1 MKKHS
6 RPTIFDL
13 VDHTGISRG
22 SISRAFNNQAG
33 IKPST
38 KEKILRAAREIGY
51 IPHNGARMMKL
62 GRTSRWAI
70 LVPHLRNPYYAELVE
85 SLNHEA
91 EKIGVTLL
99 VGISNNDK
107 KREAELILQWTAGE
121 VDGLV
126 LDQSHFHDNPTMF
139 EQLKARGIAMVFLHG
154 NPIPGFDFVRYDLF
168 ESVSRV
174 MTHYLA
180 LGHTRIGYAAQN
192 FPACR
197 KTSRFRAYSGH
208 AAAKGEKTDEALIYF
223 GEDGAEGGTNAFRKW
238 AALRDPPT
246 AVFCADD
253 IIACGVMHA
262 ARVAGW
268 SIPKDLSVAGVD
280 DIAEG
285 VRAGLTTVRTI
296 RAQTAKAICELLE
309 LRRENFDR
317 DTEVRS
323 IPAELILRDSVARP
337 RPDSGKTQSSRLKV
351 ALL

>member
-1 MKKHS
+1 MKKRS

-13 VDHTGISRG
+13 VEFTGISRG

-33 IKPST
+33 IKPAT

-85 SLNHEA
+85 ALNHEA
-91 EKIGVTLL
+91 EKIGITLL

-107 KREAELILQWTAGE
+107 NREAELILQWTAGE
-121 VDGLV
+121 VDGLI
-126 LDQSHFHDNPTMF
+126 LDQSHFHDNPPMF
-139 EQLKARGIAMVFLHG
+139 DQLKARGIAMVFLHG
-154 NPIPGFDFVRYDLF
+154 NPIPGFDFVRYELF
-168 ESVSRV
+168 ESVARV
-174 MTHYLA
+174 MTHFLA

-192 FPACR
+192 FPGCR
-197 KTSRFRAYSGH
+197 KTGRFRAYAGH
-208 AAAKGEKTDEALIYF
+208 AVAKGEKPDESLISF
-223 GEDGAEGGTNAFRKW
+223 GEDGAEGGINAFRKW

-268 SIPKDLSVAGVD
+268 SIPKNLSVAGVD

-296 RAQTAKAICELLE
+296 RVQTAKAICELLE

-317 DTEVRS
+317 ATEVRS
-323 IPAELILRDSVARP
+323 IPAELILRDSIAP
-337 RPDSGKTQSSRLKV
+337 RRSIPLRK
-351 ALL
+351 

>member
-13 VDHTGISRG
+13 VEFTGISRG

-33 IKPST
+33 IKPAT

-85 SLNHEA
+85 ALNHEA
-91 EKIGVTLL
+91 EQIGITLL

-121 VDGLV
+121 VDGLI
-126 LDQSHFHDNPTMF
+126 LDQSHFHDNPPMF

-154 NPIPGFDFVRYDLF
+154 NPIPGFDFVRYELW
-168 ESVSRV
+168 ESVGRV
-174 MTHYLA
+174 MTHFLA

-192 FPACR
+192 FPGCR
-197 KTSRFRAYSGH
+197 KTARFRAYAEH
-208 AAAKGEKTDEALIYF
+208 AVAKGGKPDESLIAF

-238 AALRDPPT
+238 EALRDPPT

-268 SIPKDLSVAGVD
+268 SIPKNLSVAGVD

-285 VRAGLTTVRTI
+285 VRAGLTTVRTV
-296 RAQTAKAICELLE
+296 RVQTAKAICELLE

-317 DTEVRS
+317 ATEVRS
-323 IPAELILRDSVARP
+323 IPAELILRDSIAP
-337 RPDSGKTQSSRLKV
+337 RQSPRLRK
-351 ALL
+351 

>member
-22 SISRAFNNQAG
+22 SISRAFNNQPG

-70 LVPHLRNPYYAELVE
+70 LVPHLHNPYYAELIE
-85 SLNHEA
+85 ALNHEA
-91 EKIGVTLL
+91 EQVAITLL

-107 KREAELILQWTAGE
+107 KREAELILRWTAGE

-139 EQLKARGIAMVFLHG
+139 EELKARGIAMVFLHG
-154 NPIPGFDFVRYDLF
+154 NPIPGFDFVRYELF
-168 ESVSRV
+168 ESASRV

-192 FPACR
+192 FPGCR
-197 KTSRFRAYSGH
+197 KTARFRAYSGH
-208 AAAKGEKTDEALIYF
+208 AAAKGKKMDEVLIYF
-223 GEDGAEGGTNAFRKW
+223 GEDGAEGGINAFRKW
-238 AALRDPPT
+238 AALLDPPT

-268 SIPKDLSVAGVD
+268 SIPKDLSIAGVD

-285 VRAGLTTVRTI
+285 IRAGLTTVRTI

-317 DTEVRS
+317 GTEVRS
-323 IPAELILRDSVARP
+323 IPAELILRDSIARP
-337 RPDSGKTQSSRLKV
+337 RPV
-351 ALL
+351 ALKTRSSPLKFAVL